1 MTTTKQNKTGKTT
14 NMKEQQQQ
22 LYILDNTYTNK
33 TVTEAAIEYGVTI
46 PSEFICPI
54 TLEVMISPIMSIYG
68 HNYEKDAI
76 LKWVGYNGRC
86 PLTRQEIRLRDLI
99 PNRILEKKIAMWIY
113 ENSLPKPIFIS
124 SSSTT
129 STTRRNNINNYK
141 NDNNILV
148 NKYELIRFYELKT
161 EIHEYIMTFD
171 I

>member
-14 NMKEQQQQ
+14 HMKQQQQQQ
-22 LYILDNTYTNK
+22 LYILDDMYTNK
-33 TVTEAAIEYGVTI
+33 TVTEAAIEYGINI

-86 PLTRQEIRLRDLI
+86 PLTRNDIRLRDLI
-99 PNRILEKKIAMWIY
+99 PNRILEKQIAMWIY

-124 SSSTT
+124 SSSST
-129 STTRRNNINNYK
+129 TTRRNSINNYK
-141 NDNNILV
+141 NDSNILV
-148 NKYELIRFYELKT
+148 NKYELIRFFELKT
-161 EIHEYIMTFD
+161 IIVILT
-171 I
+171 